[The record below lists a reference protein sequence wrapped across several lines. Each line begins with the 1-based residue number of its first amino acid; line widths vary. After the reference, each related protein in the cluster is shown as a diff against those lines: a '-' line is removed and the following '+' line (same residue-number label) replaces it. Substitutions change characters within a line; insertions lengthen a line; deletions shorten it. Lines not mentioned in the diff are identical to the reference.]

1 MAFGKIT
8 KKWTYLINISQI
20 SFDIHGNT
28 DTREKTAQ
36 NNFSSQNF
44 CVENNYFFTEGLGDF
59 ASKNRC

>member
-1 MAFGKIT
+1 MDF
-8 KKWTYLINISQI
+8 
-20 SFDIHGNT
+20 F
-28 DTREKTAQ
+28 TRFTQEKTPQ